1 MLTPTPEQQAAIEA
15 FSQRRTLVIEAGA
28 GTGKT
33 STLKLLATE
42 RSKEHGIYLA
52 FNRTIADSARASFP
66 DNVKCGTAHSFAYQA
81 VGRFYRHRLDA
92 HPVRSRE
99 LATILGLSAPMR
111 HEKLVLEP
119 FQLARLVMN
128 TVNQFCTTTDQEVT
142 VRHIDYPLLVADN
155 ADAQA
160 AAAEIVLPHAKR
172 AWLDLQEPNSRL
184 PFTHDHYLKMWQL
197 DSPTLRCDFL
207 LFDEAQDA
215 DPVIADVVDHQDHAQ
230 RVYVGDSAQAIYGW
244 RGAVDAMSQ
253 IRDAQRLRLTQSFR
267 FGPVI
272 AAEANKWLAALNSEM
287 RLTGLQGA
295 SSRLTTLSTPNAVL
309 CRSNSGCL
317 DELIDSLNAGIR
329 TALAGGSRDL
339 QSVAQAANNLAHG
352 RRSDHK
358 MFAGFSS
365 WQELREYVENDH
377 PDQQL
382 KRWVQLVE
390 KHGAE
395 TLLRAFKKTVDQATG
410 YPERTIST
418 AHKAK
423 GLEWP
428 SVRIADDYFEP
439 FERHGKMIPVTQED
453 AMLAYVAVTRA
464 RTALDRGG
472 LAWIDKY
479 LRQHGLSSRIEH
491 THHSLQ
497 LRQRVQPA
505 TPARIPPR
513 PAEVT
518 PAPASHHRP
527 PDRAATLSGP
537 ERSKVPA
544 PHVSTVHPA
553 ATKSSPPKRSW
564 WRRILGLD

>member
-1 MLTPTPEQQAAIEA
+1 MLKPTTEQQAAIEA

-42 RSKEHGIYLA
+42 RPKEHGIYLA
-52 FNRTIADSARASFP
+52 FNRTIADSAKASFP
-66 DNVKCGTAHSFAYQA
+66 ENVKCGTAHSFAYQA
-81 VGRFYRHRLDA
+81 VGRFYRHRLNA
-92 HPVRSRE
+92 NPVRSRE
-99 LATILGLSAPMR
+99 LATILGLSTPMR

-119 FQLARLVMN
+119 FQLARLIMN
-128 TVNQFCTTTDQEVT
+128 TVNQFCTTTDHEIN
-142 VRHIDYPLLVADN
+142 VRHIDYPLLATN
-155 ADAQA
+155 NTDAQA
-160 AAAEIVLPHAKR
+160 AVAEIVLPYAAR
-172 AWLDLQEPNSRL
+172 AWIDLQEPNSRL
-184 PFTHDHYLKMWQL
+184 PFTHDHYLKIWQL
-197 DSPTLRCDFL
+197 DRPTLRCDFL

-253 IRDAQRLRLTQSFR
+253 IADAQRLRLTQSFR

-272 AAEANKWLAALNSEM
+272 AAEANKWLGALHSDM

-295 SSRLTTLSTPNAVL
+295 PSRLTPLAAPNAVL

-317 DELIDSLNAGIR
+317 DELIDSLDAGIR
-329 TALAGGSRDL
+329 TALAGGSREL
-339 QSVAQAANNLAHG
+339 QGVAQAANNLAQG

-365 WQELREYVENDH
+365 WQELREYVETDH

-395 TLLRAFKKTVDQATG
+395 TLLRAFRKTVDQATG
-410 YPERTIST
+410 NPERTIST

-453 AMLAYVAVTRA
+453 AMLAYVAITRA

-479 LRQHGLSSRIEH
+479 LQQHGLSSRIEH
-491 THHSLQ
+491 PSRTLQ

-505 TPARIPPR
+505 TPPRIPPH
-513 PAEVT
+513 PTQVA
-518 PAPASHHRP
+518 PAPAPHHQP
-527 PDRAATLSGP
+527 PDRGATLPRP
-537 ERSKVPA
+537 ERSKVPE
-544 PHVSTVHPA
+544 PQVSAVHSA
-553 ATKSSPPKRSW
+553 ATRRHPPKRSW
-564 WRRILGLD
+564 WRRILGID